1 MLKTNIV
8 ILSLTVVVIT
18 MIGCGSGTPETPV
31 TKPEQIKVDHLSMRK
46 TYTDAEIQ
54 QNGWEKATFG
64 GGCFWCTEAVFEEVK
79 GVQSVLSGYS
89 GGAMKNPTYEAVCTD
104 TTGHAECVQI
114 IYDPKVC
121 SYATLLDIHMKTHD
135 PTTPNRQ
142 GNDVGIQYRSVVFYD
157 GDAQKTATENYIQQ
171 LEASGYYGDKIV
183 TEVVPLMTFWPA
195 EIYHQDYFAKN
206 PDQPY
211 CVAVVGKKVAKFEK
225 LFPELVKPEYK

>member
-8 ILSLTVVVIT
+8 ILSLTVAVIT

-142 GNDVGIQYRSVVFYD
+142 GNDVGIQ
-157 GDAQKTATENYIQQ
+157 
-171 LEASGYYGDKIV
+171 
-183 TEVVPLMTFWPA
+183 
-195 EIYHQDYFAKN
+195 
-206 PDQPY
+206 
-211 CVAVVGKKVAKFEK
+211 
-225 LFPELVKPEYK
+225 